1 MPENTRK
8 LCFYIAI
15 GLTALMIMFPPFTLS
30 VGGFQ
35 GAAFDEY
42 GFLLSGPPTAR
53 QALGAAAAF
62 GGADAVRMA
71 GDAMPYRL
79 DLVRLMI
86 QVAVVWGFYV
96 ALIRTV
102 LKRAAPAR

>member
-1 MPENTRK
+1 MPENSRK
-8 LCFYIAI
+8 LCFHVAV
-15 GLTALMIMFPPFTLS
+15 GLTVLMIMFPPFTLS
-30 VGGFQ
+30 LGGFR
-35 GAAFDEY
+35 GGSFDEY

-79 DLVRLMI
+79 DFVRLMI
-86 QVAVVWGFYV
+86 QVAVVWGVYV
-96 ALIRTV
+96 ALKRTV